1 MIRIQQLRIRTEHTR
16 EELERKIGRILHL
29 GTGDL
34 LGYEIRKR
42 SVDARKKPDLYFSYV
57 IDCLVRQE
65 EKVLKR
71 ADAGVVCRVSEAAY
85 RFPPPGGQPA
95 TRRPVIIGTGPAGL
109 FCGLMLAA
117 HGYRPVLL
125 ERGQDVDTR
134 LADVETFWHTGTL
147 NPESNVQFGEGGAG
161 TFSDGKLNTLVKDK
175 DGRNREVLRMF
186 AEAGADASVLYES
199 KPHIGTDALIGIVKN
214 MRRQIEDLGGSV
226 RFGAKVTDIL
236 SENGHLTGVVI
247 NDSETLP
254 CDTAVLA
261 TGHSARDTFQML
273 YDRGVEMEAK
283 EFAVGFR
290 VEHRQTDVNLSQYG
304 RADPAPLQAAP
315 YKVTAKAANGRGVYS
330 FCMCPGGYVVNA
342 SSEPGRLA
350 VNGMSYHARDSAN
363 ANSAIIV
370 SVKKSDFPS
379 AHPLAGVAFQRKLE
393 EAAYAAGGGSIPVQR
408 LADFRSVFETRTKSG
423 VRAGRTGRCNTSC
436 KTARNGNETVFD
448 KKRQILQPCH
458 KGAYVFADITEIL
471 PAEMT
476 AAFLDGMERF
486 SHMIEGFAADDT
498 LISAVESRT
507 SSPVRVVRDTAYESS
522 LQGLYPCGEGA
533 GYAGGITSAAMD
545 GLRVAEAIAAKFAPF
560 LQEGR
565 ECGGAAKQEEMKSE

>member
-1 MIRIQQLRIRTEHTR
+1 MLF
-16 EELERKIGRILHL
+16 
-29 GTGDL
+29 
-34 LGYEIRKR
+34 R
-42 SVDARKKPDLYFSYV
+42 S
-57 IDCLVRQE
+57 
-65 EKVLKR
+65 
-71 ADAGVVCRVSEAAY
+71 
-85 RFPPPGGQPA
+85 
-95 TRRPVIIGTGPAGL
+95 
-109 FCGLMLAA
+109 
-117 HGYRPVLL
+117 
-125 ERGQDVDTR
+125 
-134 LADVETFWHTGTL
+134 
-147 NPESNVQFGEGGAG
+147 
-161 TFSDGKLNTLVKDK
+161 
-175 DGRNREVLRMF
+175 
-186 AEAGADASVLYES
+186 
-199 KPHIGTDALIGIVKN
+199 
-214 MRRQIEDLGGSV
+214 
-226 RFGAKVTDIL
+226 
-236 SENGHLTGVVI
+236 
-247 NDSETLP
+247 
-254 CDTAVLA
+254 
-261 TGHSARDTFQML
+261 
-273 YDRGVEMEAK
+273 
-283 EFAVGFR
+283 
-290 VEHRQTDVNLSQYG
+290 
-304 RADPAPLQAAP
+304 
-315 YKVTAKAANGRGVYS
+315 
-330 FCMCPGGYVVNA
+330 GYVVNA

-560 LQEGR
+560 PQEGR